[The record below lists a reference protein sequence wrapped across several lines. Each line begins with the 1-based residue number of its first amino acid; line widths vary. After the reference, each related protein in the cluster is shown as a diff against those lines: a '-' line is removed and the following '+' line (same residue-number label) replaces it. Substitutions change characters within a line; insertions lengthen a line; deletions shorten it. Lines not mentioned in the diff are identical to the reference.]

1 MARRR
6 MLELTH
12 VQRQESLDHRD
23 HDPRPDVRERCAA
36 MVTMADGQTHM
47 PWPTPGNHCQR
58 HRDPWLHCPW
68 HDHMRARHVRWRCPD
83 VLERATRQ
91 RFTISWC

>member
-1 MARRR
+1 
-6 MLELTH
+6 
-12 VQRQESLDHRD
+12 
-23 HDPRPDVRERCAA
+23 
-36 MVTMADGQTHM
+36 M